1 MNNFKQND
9 REFKRLVLISAL
21 TLLTIGLI
29 LTKLG
34 I

>member
-1 MNNFKQND
+1 MNNFKQQD

-21 TLLTIGLI
+21 TLLTIGI
-29 LTKLG
+29 VLTIIG

>member
-1 MNNFKQND
+1 MNYFKQED
-9 REFKRLVLISAL
+9 REFKRLVLRSAL

-29 LTKLG
+29 LNELG